1 MNKLKLLSI
10 IPALCLASCSKN
22 SFIGVYEFRLGKTDG
37 AHFGLSVELK
47 EDAYQSVEGMKQMQM
62 VADLGDDLNFDEDD
76 FEDSDSFINAK
87 TIIKAFWDLIPEDE
101 KENNKITVD
110 GYYQLLPNVVN
121 EKYGT
126 RVKIGS
132 DFLQNLV
139 KTSYPDIAEMIDI
152 SSIITP
158 ERIELAACAYVDQK
172 QFTLQIPVSM
182 EDLQQ
187 QLAWYGILFDLE
199 ALNDLNFSRII
210 INLDQDKLPN
220 TKRGEDRIGSH
231 PIQDESKGL
240 HEVSDMN
247 QVYEFDFSH
256 TYLYQKDELD
266 VYEPVGSFI
275 TRLNEKGEQKL
286 FFDMFEGDIPAT
298 VKGAINVGSSFKE
311 VKFGAGEQYKEVN
324 GVNYSYPED
333 GDATITFKDAD
344 ENDVVVTFKEFV
356 KKPFIFRDF
365 HDVKVGLTKI

>member
-10 IPALCLASCSKN
+10 VPALCLASCSKN

-62 VADLGDDLNFDEDD
+62 VADLGDDLNLDEDD

-87 TIIKAFWDLIPEDE
+87 TIIKAFLDLIPKEE
-101 KENNKITVD
+101 KENNRITID
-110 GYYQLLPNVVN
+110 GYYQLLPEVVN

-139 KTSYPDIAEMIDI
+139 KKSYPDIAESIDI

-158 ERIELAACAYVDQK
+158 ERIELAACAYVNQK

-182 EDLQQ
+182 EDLQH

-199 ALNDLNFSRII
+199 ALNDANFSRII
-210 INLDQDKLPN
+210 VNLDQDKLPN
-220 TKRGEDRIGSH
+220 AKREEDRIGSH

-247 QVYEFDFSH
+247 QAFEFDFSH
-256 TYLYQKDELD
+256 TYLYQKDKD
-266 VYEPVGSFI
+266 DIYQPAGSFV

-298 VKGAINVGSSFKE
+298 VEGAIYVGSSYKE
-311 VKFGAGEQYKEVN
+311 VKFYTVSSSKEVA

-333 GDATITFKDAD
+333 GGATITFKDDAD
-344 ENDVVVTFKEFV
+344 NDVTVTFKEFV
-356 KKPFIFRDF
+356 KKPFTFRDF
-365 HDVKVGLTKI
+365 HDVKVGLAKI

>member
-1 MNKLKLLSI
+1 MNKLKLLSM
-10 IPALCLASCSKN
+10 IPALCLASCSK
-22 SFIGVYEFRLGKTDG
+22 STYIGVYEFRLGKTDG
-37 AHFGLSVELK
+37 SHFGLSVELK
-47 EDAYQSVEGMKQMQM
+47 DEAYESVENMKKMEM
-62 VADLGDDLNFDEDD
+62 VADLGDDLDFDEDD

-101 KENNKITVD
+101 KENNKITID

-139 KTSYPDIAEMIDI
+139 KKSYPEVAEIIDI

-172 QFTLQIPVSM
+172 QFTIQIPVSM

-187 QLAWYGILFDLE
+187 QLAWYGHLIDLE

-210 INLDQDKLPN
+210 VDLDQDKLPN
-220 TKRGEDRIGSH
+220 TKRGEDRIGLH
-231 PIQDESKGL
+231 PVQDESKGL
-240 HEVSDMN
+240 HEISDMN
-247 QVYEFDFSH
+247 ETFEFDFSH
-256 TYLYQKDELD
+256 TYLYQKIDGI
-266 VYEPVGSFI
+266 YEPTGSFV
-275 TRLNEKGEQKL
+275 TRLNEKGEQML
-286 FFDMFEGDIPAT
+286 FFDMFEGDTPAT
-298 VKGAINVGSSFKE
+298 VEGAIYVGSSYKE
-311 VKFGAGEQYKEVN
+311 VKFGVSPTYKELSVDYP
-324 GVNYSYPED
+324 YSED
-333 GDATITFKDAD
+333 GERQIKFSD
-344 ENDVVVTFKEFV
+344 DVVVTFKEFV
-356 KKPFIFRDF
+356 KKPFTFRDF

>member
-1 MNKLKLLSI
+1 MNKLKFLSI

-22 SFIGVYEFRLGKTDG
+22 TFIGVYEFRLGKTDG

-47 EDAYQSVEGMKQMQM
+47 DDAYESVEGMKQMQM

-87 TIIKAFWDLIPEDE
+87 TIIKAFLDLLPEED
-101 KENNKITVD
+101 KENNRISID

-139 KTSYPDIAEMIDI
+139 KKSYPDIAEMIDI

-158 ERIELAACAYVDQK
+158 ERIELAACAFVDQK

-187 QLAWYGILFDLE
+187 QLAWYGVLFDLE

-210 INLDQDKLPN
+210 VELDEDKLPN
-220 TKRGEDRIGSH
+220 TKRDEERIGTH
-231 PIQDESKGL
+231 PVQNDSKGL

-247 QVYEFDFSH
+247 ETFEFDFSH
-256 TYLYQKDELD
+256 TYLYQKDEFD
-266 VYEPVGSFI
+266 TYQPVGSFV
-275 TRLNEKGEQKL
+275 TRLNDKNQQKL
-286 FFDMFEGDIPAT
+286 FFDMFEGDMPAILE
-298 VKGAINVGSSFKE
+298 GAIYVGSSYKT
-311 VKFGAGEQYKEVN
+311 VKFGAGASSKEVT
-324 GVNYSYPED
+324 GVTYAYPEN
-333 GDATITFKDAD
+333 GDATITFGG
-344 ENDVVVTFKEFV
+344 DVTVTFKEFV
-356 KKPFIFRDF
+356 KKPFTFRDF

>member
-10 IPALCLASCSKN
+10 VPALCLASCSKN

-87 TIIKAFWDLIPEDE
+87 TIIKAFLDLIPEED
-101 KENNKITVD
+101 KENNRITID
-110 GYYQLLPNVVN
+110 GYYQLLPEVVN

-139 KTSYPDIAEMIDI
+139 KKSYPDIAESIDI
-152 SSIITP
+152 SSILTP

-182 EDLQQ
+182 EDLQH

-199 ALNDLNFSRII
+199 AFNEANLSRVI

-220 TKRGEDRIGSH
+220 AKREEDRIGSH
-231 PIQDESKGL
+231 PVQDESKGL
-240 HEVSDMN
+240 HDVSDMN
-247 QVYEFDFSH
+247 QAYEFDFSH
-256 TYLYQKDELD
+256 TYLYQKDED
-266 VYEPVGSFI
+266 DIYQPAGSFV
-275 TRLNEKGEQKL
+275 TRLNEKGEKQL
-286 FFDMFEGDIPAT
+286 FFDMFEGEIPAS
-298 VKGAINVGSSFKE
+298 VEGAIYVGSSYKE
-311 VKFGAGEQYKEVN
+311 VKFGAGASSKEVT
-324 GVNYSYPED
+324 GVNYCYPED
-333 GDATITFKDAD
+333 EDATITFKDNAD
-344 ENDVVVTFKEFV
+344 NDVTVTFKEFV
-356 KKPFIFRDF
+356 KKPYTFRDF
-365 HDVKVGLTKI
+365 HDVKVGLAKI

>member
-47 EDAYQSVEGMKQMQM
+47 DEAYESVENMKKMEM
-62 VADLGDDLNFDEDD
+62 VADLGDDIDFDEDD

-87 TIIKAFWDLIPEDE
+87 TIIKAFLDLIPEDE
-101 KENNKITVD
+101 KENNRIAID

-121 EKYGT
+121 DKYGT

-139 KTSYPDIAEMIDI
+139 KKSYPDIAEMIDI

-158 ERIELAACAYVDQK
+158 ERIELAACAYVSEK

-210 INLDQDKLPN
+210 VDLDQDKLPN
-220 TKRGEDRIGSH
+220 AKRGEDRIGSH
-231 PIQDESKGL
+231 PIQNESKGL

-247 QVYEFDFSH
+247 QAYEFDFSH

-266 VYEPVGSFI
+266 VYEPVGSFV
-275 TRLNEKGEQKL
+275 TRLNEKGEQRL
-286 FFDMFEGDIPAT
+286 FFDMFEGDMPSII
-298 VKGAINVGSSFKE
+298 KGAIYVNSSYKE
-311 VKFGAGEQYKEVN
+311 VKFTAGEQYKEVG
-324 GVNYSYPED
+324 GVDYGHSED
-333 GDATITFKDAD
+333 GDVTFIFKDEY
-344 ENDVVVTFKEFV
+344 ENDVVATFKEFV
-356 KKPFIFRDF
+356 KKPFTFRDF

>member
-10 IPALCLASCSKN
+10 VPALCLASCSKN

-87 TIIKAFWDLIPEDE
+87 TIIKAFLDLIPEED
-101 KENNKITVD
+101 KENNRITID
-110 GYYQLLPNVVN
+110 GYYQLLPEVVN

-139 KTSYPDIAEMIDI
+139 KKSYPDIAESIDI

-182 EDLQQ
+182 EDLQH

-199 ALNDLNFSRII
+199 AFNDANLSRVI

-220 TKRGEDRIGSH
+220 AKRGEDRIGSH
-231 PIQDESKGL
+231 PIQNESKGL

-247 QVYEFDFSH
+247 QAYEFDFSH
-256 TYLYQKDELD
+256 TYLYQKDKD
-266 VYEPVGSFI
+266 DIYQPTGSFV
-275 TRLNEKGEQKL
+275 TKLNEKGEQKL
-286 FFDMFEGDIPAT
+286 FFDMFEGDIPPT
-298 VKGAINVGSSFKE
+298 VKGAIYVGSS
-311 VKFGAGEQYKEVN
+311 YKEVEFYTVSSSKEVA
-324 GVNYSYPED
+324 GVNYSYPKD
-333 GDATITFKDAD
+333 GDATITFKDSAD
-344 ENDVVVTFKEFV
+344 NDVTVTFKEFV
-356 KKPFIFRDF
+356 KKPFTFRDF
-365 HDVKVGLTKI
+365 HDVKVGLAKI

>member
-10 IPALCLASCSKN
+10 VPALCLASCSKN

-62 VADLGDDLNFDEDD
+62 VADLGDDLNLDEDD

-87 TIIKAFWDLIPEDE
+87 TIIKAFLDLIPEEE
-101 KENNKITVD
+101 KENNRITID

-139 KTSYPDIAEMIDI
+139 TKSYPDIAEMIDL

-187 QLAWYGILFDLE
+187 QLAWYGILFDLQ

-210 INLDQDKLPN
+210 VELDEDKLPN
-220 TKRGEDRIGSH
+220 AKRGEDRIGSH
-231 PIQDESKGL
+231 PVQDESKGL

-247 QVYEFDFSH
+247 QAYEFDFSH
-256 TYLYQKDELD
+256 TYLYQKDED
-266 VYEPVGSFI
+266 DIYQPAGSFV
-275 TRLNEKGEQKL
+275 TRLNEKGEQRL
-286 FFDMFEGDIPAT
+286 FFDMFEGDIPAN
-298 VKGAINVGSSFKE
+298 VEGAIYVGSSYKE
-311 VKFGAGEQYKEVN
+311 VKFGAGASSKEVT
-324 GVNYSYPED
+324 GVDYSYPED
-333 GDATITFKDAD
+333 GDATITFKD
-344 ENDVVVTFKEFV
+344 NDVTVTFKEFV
-356 KKPFIFRDF
+356 KKPFTFRDF
-365 HDVKVGLTKI
+365 HDVKVGLAKI

>member
-10 IPALCLASCSKN
+10 VPALCLASCSKN

-101 KENNKITVD
+101 KENNKITID

-139 KTSYPDIAEMIDI
+139 KKSYPDIAETIDI

-158 ERIELAACAYVDQK
+158 EIIELAACAYVDQK

-187 QLAWYGILFDLE
+187 QLVWYGILFDLE

-210 INLDQDKLPN
+210 IDLDQDKLPN

-231 PIQDESKGL
+231 PIQNESNGL
-240 HEVSDMN
+240 HEISDMN
-247 QVYEFDFSH
+247 QAYEFDFSH
-256 TYLYQKDELD
+256 TYLYQKDED
-266 VYEPVGSFI
+266 DIYQPAGSFI

-286 FFDMFEGDIPAT
+286 FFDMFEGDVPAT
-298 VKGAINVGSSFKE
+298 VEGAIYVGSTYRE
-311 VKFGAGEQYKEVN
+311 VKFYTVSSSKEVA

-333 GDATITFKDAD
+333 GDATATFKDD
-344 ENDVVVTFKEFV
+344 VENDVTVTFKEFV
-356 KKPFIFRDF
+356 KKPFTFRDF
-365 HDVKVGLTKI
+365 HDVKVGLAKI

>member
-10 IPALCLASCSKN
+10 VPALCLASCSKN

-87 TIIKAFWDLIPEDE
+87 TIIKAFLDLIPAEE
-101 KENNKITVD
+101 KENNRITID

-139 KTSYPDIAEMIDI
+139 KKSYPDIAEMIDI

-182 EDLQQ
+182 EDLQH
-187 QLAWYGILFDLE
+187 QLAWYGVLFDLE
-199 ALNDLNFSRII
+199 ALNDANFSRII
-210 INLDQDKLPN
+210 VELDEDKLPN

-231 PIQDESKGL
+231 PIQNESKGL
-240 HEVSDMN
+240 HEISDMN
-247 QVYEFDFSH
+247 KAYEFDFSH
-256 TYLYQKDELD
+256 TYLYQKDED
-266 VYEPVGSFI
+266 DIYQPAGSFV
-275 TRLNEKGEQKL
+275 TRLNEKGEQRL
-286 FFDMFEGDIPAT
+286 FFDMFEGDIPAIIE
-298 VKGAINVGSSFKE
+298 GAIYVGSSYKTVEFTSGESSKE
-311 VKFGAGEQYKEVN
+311 VS
-324 GVNYSYPED
+324 GVNYGHSEA
-333 GDATITFKDAD
+333 GDETITFGG
-344 ENDVVVTFKEFV
+344 DVTVTFKEFV
-356 KKPFIFRDF
+356 KKPFTFRDF
-365 HDVKVGLTKI
+365 HDVKVGLGKI

>member
-10 IPALCLASCSKN
+10 VPALCLASCSKN

-62 VADLGDDLNFDEDD
+62 VADLGDDLNFNEDD

-87 TIIKAFWDLIPEDE
+87 TIIKAFLDLIPEEE
-101 KENNKITVD
+101 KENNRITID

-139 KTSYPDIAEMIDI
+139 TKSYPDIAEMIDL

-187 QLAWYGILFDLE
+187 QLAWYGILFDLQ

-210 INLDQDKLPN
+210 VELDEDKLPN
-220 TKRGEDRIGSH
+220 AKRGEDRIGSH
-231 PIQDESKGL
+231 PVQDESKGL

-247 QVYEFDFSH
+247 QAYEFDFSH
-256 TYLYQKDELD
+256 TYLYQKDED
-266 VYEPVGSFI
+266 DIYQPAGSFV
-275 TRLNEKGEQKL
+275 TRLNEKGEQRL
-286 FFDMFEGDIPAT
+286 FFDMFEGDIPAN
-298 VKGAINVGSSFKE
+298 VEGAIYVGSSYKE
-311 VKFGAGEQYKEVN
+311 VKFGAGASSKEVT

-333 GDATITFKDAD
+333 GDATITFKDDAD
-344 ENDVVVTFKEFV
+344 NDVTVTFKEFV
-356 KKPFIFRDF
+356 KKPFTFRDF
-365 HDVKVGLTKI
+365 HDVKVGLAKI

>member
-22 SFIGVYEFRLGKTDG
+22 SFIGVYAFRLGKTDG